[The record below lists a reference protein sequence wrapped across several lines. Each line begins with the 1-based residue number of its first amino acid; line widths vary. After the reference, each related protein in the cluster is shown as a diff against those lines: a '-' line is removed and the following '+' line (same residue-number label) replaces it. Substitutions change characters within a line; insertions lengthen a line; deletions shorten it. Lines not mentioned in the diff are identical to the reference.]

1 MNIGDPNSINF
12 LAIVMVQ
19 INRISYS
26 REPNWW
32 KGWIHWDKR
41 VQIKKILQTLFIYTL
56 TEKEM
61 GRKDHLVPLETLTF
75 EGPTKC
81 CCF

>member
-26 REPNWW
+26 REPN
-32 KGWIHWDKR
+32 
-41 VQIKKILQTLFIYTL
+41 
-56 TEKEM
+56 
-61 GRKDHLVPLETLTF
+61 
-75 EGPTKC
+75 
-81 CCF
+81 